1 LSLEISVSQ
10 NNWLLK
16 SFKESGFG
24 NITSTSQLRIESSQ
38 REFFRV
44 KSIKRSLILM
54 VVPAGID
61 ESVSLFVTI
70 GRFLKKNKVNVPEI
84 FAYDENLGLI
94 LVEDFGDNLYQFNL
108 DNSPDLYYEQA
119 INELIKIQ
127 SSNKDDIFLKSLN
140 EEIFDMNWELFE
152 KDFYRNFLALSD
164 EKLLHKIKKN
174 YNFVCSQLENQPK
187 VVCHYDYEC
196 RNLIFTSSKK
206 AGILDF
212 QDALIGPIGLD
223 LASLF
228 KDLYYEWPEEKIHN
242 WYKIYISK
250 IKKKLGLEL
259 SFELLVKFID
269 FASIQRQIRIL
280 GKLSQV
286 YQQLSR
292 EERIK
297 DFPRLIDYLVETS
310 SRYVEL
316 ENLSF
321 AISSLREP
329 LENKMD
335 KIFS

>member
-1 LSLEISVSQ
+1 MSLEISVSQ

-108 DNSPDLYYEQA
+108 DNSPDMYYEQA

-152 KDFYRNFLALSD
+152 KDFYRNFLAMSD

-259 SFELLVKFID
+259 SFELLVKFVD

-329 LENKMD
+329 LEKKMD

>member
-1 LSLEISVSQ
+1 MSLEISVSQ

-44 KSIKRSLILM
+44 KSRKRSLILM

-61 ESVSLFVTI
+61 ESVSLFVTK

-108 DNSPDLYYEQA
+108 DNSPDMYYEQA

-152 KDFYRNFLALSD
+152 KDFYRNFLAMSD

-228 KDLYYEWPEEKIHN
+228 KDLYYEWSEEKIHN
-242 WYKIYISK
+242 WYKTYITK
-250 IKKKLGLEL
+250 IKKELGLEL

>member
-1 LSLEISVSQ
+1 MSLEISVSQ

-164 EKLLHKIKKN
+164 EKLLHEIKKN

>member
-1 LSLEISVSQ
+1 MSLEISVSQ

-61 ESVSLFVTI
+61 ESVSLFVTK

-108 DNSPDLYYEQA
+108 DNSPDMYYEQA

-152 KDFYRNFLALSD
+152 KDFYRNFLAMSD

>member
-1 LSLEISVSQ
+1 MSLEISVSQ

-16 SFKESGFG
+16 SFKDNGFG

-44 KSIKRSLILM
+44 KSKKRSLILM
-54 VVPAGID
+54 IVPAGIE
-61 ESVSLFVTI
+61 ESVSLFVTK

-119 INELIKIQ
+119 IDELIKIQ
-127 SSNKDDIFLKSLN
+127 SLDKDDIFLKSLN
-140 EEIFDMNWELFE
+140 KEIFNMNWELFE
-152 KDFYRNFLALSD
+152 KDFYRNFLAMSD
-164 EKLLHKIKKN
+164 DKLLNKIKKN

-228 KDLYYEWPEEKIHN
+228 KDLYYEWSEEKIYN
-242 WYKIYISK
+242 WYKTYITK
-250 IKKKLGLEL
+250 VKKKLGLEL
-259 SFELLVKFID
+259 SLELLVKFID

-286 YQQLSR
+286 YQQLNR

-297 DFPRLIDYLVETS
+297 DFPRLINYLIETS

-316 ENLSF
+316 ENLSL
-321 AISSLREP
+321 AISSLRDP
-329 LENKMD
+329 LEKKMN

>member
-1 LSLEISVSQ
+1 MSLEISVSQ

-16 SFKESGFG
+16 SFKDGGFG

-61 ESVSLFVTI
+61 ESVSLFVRI

>member
-259 SFELLVKFID
+259 SLELLVKFVD

>member
-1 LSLEISVSQ
+1 MNLEISVPQ

-16 SFKESGFG
+16 SFEDNGFG
-24 NITSTSQLRIESSQ
+24 NITSISQLRIESSQ

-44 KSIKRSLILM
+44 KSKKNSLILM
-54 VVPAGID
+54 IVPPGID
-61 ESVSLFVTI
+61 ESVYLFVSK
-70 GRFLKKNKVNVPEI
+70 GKFFKKNKVNVPEI

-94 LVEDFGDNLYQFNL
+94 LVEDFGDTLYQFNL

-119 INELIKIQ
+119 IDELIKIQ
-127 SSNKDDIFLKSLN
+127 SSYKDDNFFKPLN
-140 EEIFDMNWELFE
+140 KKVFDMNWNLFE
-152 KDFYRNFLALSD
+152 KNFYKNFLDMSD
-164 EKLLHKIKKN
+164 DKLLNKIKKN
-174 YNFVCSQLENQPK
+174 YDVVCNQLETQPK

-196 RNLIFTSSKK
+196 RNLIFTSSKR

-228 KDLYYEWPEEKIHN
+228 KDLYYEWSEERIHS
-242 WYKIYISK
+242 WYKSYISK
-250 IKKKLGLEL
+250 VKKKFDLEL
-259 SFELLVKFID
+259 SFESLVKFID

-286 YQQLSR
+286 YQQLNR

-297 DFPRLIDYLVETS
+297 DFPRLINYLVETS
-310 SRYVEL
+310 SRYTEL

-321 AISSLREP
+321 AISSLQGP
-329 LENKMD
+329 LNKKMER
-335 KIFS
+335 IFS

>member
-1 LSLEISVSQ
+1 MSLEISVSQ

-61 ESVSLFVTI
+61 ESVSLFVTK

-152 KDFYRNFLALSD
+152 KDFYRDFLALSD

>member
-1 LSLEISVSQ
+1 MSLEISVSQ

-259 SFELLVKFID
+259 SLELLVKFVD

>member
-1 LSLEISVSQ
+1 MSLEISVSQ

>member
-1 LSLEISVSQ
+1 MSLEISVSQ

-164 EKLLHKIKKN
+164 EKLLHEIKKN

-310 SRYVEL
+310 SRYIEL

>member
-1 LSLEISVSQ
+1 MSLEISVSQ

-16 SFKESGFG
+16 SLKDGGFG

-61 ESVSLFVTI
+61 ESVSLFVRI

>member
-1 LSLEISVSQ
+1 MSLEISVSQ

-259 SFELLVKFID
+259 SLELLVKFID

>member
-1 LSLEISVSQ
+1 MNLEISVPQ

-16 SFKESGFG
+16 SFEDNGFG
-24 NITSTSQLRIESSQ
+24 NITSISQLRIESSQ

>member
-1 LSLEISVSQ
+1 MSLEISVSQ

-108 DNSPDLYYEQA
+108 DNSPDMYYEQA

-152 KDFYRNFLALSD
+152 KDFYRNFLAMSD

>member
-61 ESVSLFVTI
+61 ESVSLFVTK

>member
-1 LSLEISVSQ
+1 MNLEISVSQ

-16 SFKESGFG
+16 SFKDNGFG

-44 KSIKRSLILM
+44 KSKKRSLILM
-54 VVPAGID
+54 IVPAGIE
-61 ESVSLFVTI
+61 ESVSLFVTK

-119 INELIKIQ
+119 IDELIKIQ
-127 SSNKDDIFLKSLN
+127 SLDKDDIFLKSLN
-140 EEIFDMNWELFE
+140 KEIFNMNWELFE
-152 KDFYRNFLALSD
+152 KDFYRNFLAMSD
-164 EKLLHKIKKN
+164 DKLLNKIKKN

-228 KDLYYEWPEEKIHN
+228 KDLYYEWSEEKIYN
-242 WYKIYISK
+242 WYKTYITK
-250 IKKKLGLEL
+250 VKKKLGLEL
-259 SFELLVKFID
+259 SLELLVKFID

-286 YQQLSR
+286 YQQLNR

-297 DFPRLIDYLVETS
+297 DFPRLINYLIETS

-316 ENLSF
+316 ENLSL
-321 AISSLREP
+321 AISSLRDP
-329 LENKMD
+329 LEKKMN

>member
-1 LSLEISVSQ
+1 MSLEISVSQ

-61 ESVSLFVTI
+61 ESVSLFVTK

>member
-1 LSLEISVSQ
+1 MSLEISVSQ

-61 ESVSLFVTI
+61 ESVSLFVTK

-164 EKLLHKIKKN
+164 EKLLHEIKKN

>member
-1 LSLEISVSQ
+1 MSLEISVSQ

-61 ESVSLFVTI
+61 ENVSLFVTK

-174 YNFVCSQLENQPK
+174 YNFVCSQLENLS
-187 VVCHYDYEC
+187 
-196 RNLIFTSSKK
+196 LIH
-206 AGILDF
+206 I
-212 QDALIGPIGLD
+212 
-223 LASLF
+223 
-228 KDLYYEWPEEKIHN
+228 
-242 WYKIYISK
+242 
-250 IKKKLGLEL
+250 
-259 SFELLVKFID
+259 
-269 FASIQRQIRIL
+269 
-280 GKLSQV
+280 
-286 YQQLSR
+286 
-292 EERIK
+292 
-297 DFPRLIDYLVETS
+297 
-310 SRYVEL
+310 
-316 ENLSF
+316 
-321 AISSLREP
+321 
-329 LENKMD
+329 
-335 KIFS
+335 

>member
-1 LSLEISVSQ
+1 MSLEISVSQ

-44 KSIKRSLILM
+44 KSRKRSLILM

-61 ESVSLFVTI
+61 ESVSLFVTK

-108 DNSPDLYYEQA
+108 DNSPDMYYEQA

-152 KDFYRNFLALSD
+152 KDFYRNFLAMSD

>member
-1 LSLEISVSQ
+1 MSLEISVSQ

-61 ESVSLFVTI
+61 ESVSLFVRI

>member
-1 LSLEISVSQ
+1 MSLEISVSQ

-152 KDFYRNFLALSD
+152 KDFYRNFLAMSD

>member
-1 LSLEISVSQ
+1 MSLEISVSQ

-16 SFKESGFG
+16 SFKDGGFG

>member
-1 LSLEISVSQ
+1 MSLEISVSQ

-259 SFELLVKFID
+259 SFELLVKFVD

>member
-1 LSLEISVSQ
+1 MSLEISVSQ

-16 SFKESGFG
+16 SFKDGGFG

-61 ESVSLFVTI
+61 ESVSLFVTK

>member
-1 LSLEISVSQ
+1 MSLEISVSQ

-61 ESVSLFVTI
+61 ESVSLFVTK

-152 KDFYRNFLALSD
+152 KDFYRNFLAMSD

>member
-16 SFKESGFG
+16 SFKDGGFG